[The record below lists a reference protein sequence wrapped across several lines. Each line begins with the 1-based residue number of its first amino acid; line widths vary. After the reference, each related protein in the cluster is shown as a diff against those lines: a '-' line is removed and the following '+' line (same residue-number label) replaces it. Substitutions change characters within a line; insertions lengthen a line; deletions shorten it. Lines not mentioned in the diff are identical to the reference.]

1 MEGKG
6 PIILKATPDD
16 PSSTEVDRDFIRRT
30 YEIARSA
37 VANGNHPFG
46 ALLVYK
52 GNNIAEFENAVV
64 TTKDVTKHAETG
76 LVAVVTQQFS
86 RDILSESILYT
97 STECCIMCCGAI
109 HWAGIPKLVY
119 GVTASQARKVVGREY
134 EGIPCKEVFQRINPT
149 VAVVGPVMEE
159 EGLKFHLLRST

>member
-1 MEGKG
+1 MERKG
-6 PIILKATPDD
+6 PMNIKALPDD
-16 PSSTEVDRDFIRRT
+16 PTSTEVDREFIRRT
-30 YEIARSA
+30 YDIAQSA

-52 GNNIAEFENAVV
+52 GKNIAEFENAVV

-119 GVTASQARKVVGREY
+119 GVTASHARKVVGREY
-134 EGIPCKEVFQRINPT
+134 EGISCKEVFQRINPSVT
-149 VAVVGPVMEE
+149 VVGPLMEE
-159 EGLKFHLLRST
+159 EGLKLHLLRKT

>member
-1 MEGKG
+1 MEGKR
-6 PIILKATPDD
+6 PIILKAIPDD
-16 PSSTEVDRDFIRRT
+16 PSSTGVDRDFIRRT

-52 GNNIAEFENAVV
+52 GDNIAEFENAVV